1 MLLES
6 SSSPLLASAYYQQ
19 AVLAQRRREFQAS
32 VAFANSLVAITHPYD
47 PLYLR
52 ALGVQFYAGQ
62 DPLGVISDINDILS
76 FYCASTSFYLPW
88 IIFSVGMLA
97 LPQDAELGMEY
108 INRALSLC
116 KEVLGESHPTLARM
130 DLEVA
135 DVGPIERSLVDSAVA
150 GVLRGGQQLLRGRGE
165 SAAGRRSAHRVG
177 DSDAARE
184 VSDVLGRLREGRAVR
199 VRRRAAPRGG
209 GRGDGGPAAGPRR
222 VRVDP
227 AELRPRRRLSSLF
240 GGGDRS
246 ADGEGRH
253 GARSH
258 PRAHAG
264 GAVGGQPERGGAAD
278 AASRREEGDA
288 S

>member
-1 MLLES
+1 MVRALLPLFLPSSALKLSSRQASLQQQIEESLQYATVLLENS
-6 SSSPLLASAYYQQ
+6 NSPLLASAYYQQ

-108 INRALSLC
+108 VNRALSLC
-116 KEVLGESHPTLARM
+116 TEVLGSSHPTLARM

-135 DVGPIERSLVDSAVA
+135 DVDAVK
-150 GVLRGGQQLLRGRGE
+150 
-165 SAAGRRSAHRVG
+165 
-177 DSDAARE
+177 
-184 VSDVLGRLREGRAVR
+184 
-199 VRRRAAPRGG
+199 
-209 GRGDGGPAAGPRR
+209 
-222 VRVDP
+222 
-227 AELRPRRRLSSLF
+227 
-240 GGGDRS
+240 
-246 ADGEGRH
+246 
-253 GARSH
+253 
-258 PRAHAG
+258 
-264 GAVGGQPERGGAAD
+264 
-278 AASRREEGDA
+278 AS
-288 S
+288 